1 MSDGHLGSNGH
12 RATALYGQD
21 KRNKQKKHSECRR
34 RRPREIGRLMRRARA
49 MGSVN
54 GVNGEE
60 DVDVDAHAESGGQ
73 FFKDFFSDP
82 SQGPIQST
90 MDDSDNEAEPAA
102 PAIPV
107 TQATDILDLEWQK
120 SPQAIVLNPHDERD
134 KYHRATVLAEPEH
147 PKLRKASHLRLKQQM
162 PRDTEREEL
171 ADPQKEEDERGLTMD
186 PLMDKERA
194 QEDADMRVSSAV
206 KAQIRGLE
214 KKREAAKKAKS

>member
-1 MSDGHLGSNGH
+1 MSDVRVLLKARCQEARVNHSLASYSEKSEGHLGSNGH

-21 KRNKQKKHSECRR
+21 KRDKQKKHSECRR

-49 MGSVN
+49 AGSVN

-82 SQGPIQST
+82 SQVPIQST

-134 KYHRATVLAEPEH
+134 KYHRAT
-147 PKLRKASHLRLKQQM
+147 
-162 PRDTEREEL
+162 
-171 ADPQKEEDERGLTMD
+171 KEEDERGLTMD
-186 PLMDKERA
+186 QLMDKERA

-214 KKREAAKKAKS
+214 KKREVAKKAKS